1 MVFYVYLSESKTKAR
16 MTENELIPIVPE
28 LRQIALHISH
38 GYTADS
44 HTAEDMAQDTML
56 KLWAIRESICS
67 VNHARGLAGSI
78 AKHLCIDQHRK
89 QRESPFDTLPTSKA
103 EPLYAPPDVQMENSE
118 NEQWLQK
125 KLSQLPTT
133 QYQVLHLRQVEKKSM
148 DEIAHI
154 VGITPGSAATLLA
167 RARQR
172 MLQEIKK
179 RNNPYK

>member
-1 MVFYVYLSESKTKAR
+1 

-28 LRQIALHISH
+28 LRQIALRISH

-44 HTAEDMAQDTML
+44 QTAEDMAQDTML
-56 KLWAIRESICS
+56 KIWAIRESICS
-67 VNHARGLAGSI
+67 ARHARGLAGSI

-89 QRESPFDTLPTSKA
+89 QRECLFEKLPVDKTDHPYTS
-103 EPLYAPPDVQMENSE
+103 PDVQMEDKE

-125 KLSQLPTT
+125 ELSQLPTT

-154 VGITPGSAATLLA
+154 IGITPGSAATLLA